1 MSNLELHG
9 KITIEL
15 KKKDGRIIKE
25 QLNLLTDF
33 GKMYA
38 MSQGLGRLML
48 HSNRLT
54 SATIIDQ
61 SDKKYVGPYFYGSGT
76 LLKNESGLCN
86 VLLNVDNSTLTEQT
100 SLFIPSEEE
109 LQGFAFNDA
118 YGDTLK
124 EGMVTKIPDN
134 LVNNLQI
141 HRSYAYQEDLACVF
155 NCVAM
160 TLRPFNT
167 GKAVVPIKKS
177 IQPYVYNVGTPAT
190 KFTPGPFMNIAA
202 NEIALNTNGNT
213 AVVNLDTGIIDTS
226 RQPVLIA
233 DLHSS
238 SSDYGYGIFTYGEY
252 VYVTEVTAQAY
263 ASIYN
268 KTTGE
273 LIEKHYYG
281 GASNTNNKV
290 NLIYY
295 NGKFY
300 CMVGS
305 TIKEIQADSQ
315 GILRTLVTTTDDVS
329 ALSSNTFMYGTVV
342 GHEGNY
348 YNVVRV
354 DGKPVL
360 YNEFMFNCGSLA
372 ATNIKYGDTYFSIN
386 NRLLSWARS
395 DIQQYYGWTD
405 CNDVMLAQYG
415 NLLSYH
421 MFAKPIQKNV
431 GDSLTV
437 TYTYYIQ

>member
-38 MSQGLGRLML
+38 MSQGLGRLMM

-54 SATIIDQ
+54 SAVIIDQ
-61 SDKKYVGPYFYGSGT
+61 TDKAYVGPYFYGINT
-76 LLKNESGLCN
+76 VLKNESGLCN

-109 LQGFAFNDA
+109 LQGFAFNDT
-118 YGDTLK
+118 YSDTLK
-124 EGMVTKIPDN
+124 EGMVTRLPDN

-141 HRSYAYQEDLACVF
+141 HRSYTYQEDLACVF
-155 NCVAM
+155 NCIAM
-160 TLRPFNT
+160 TVRPFNT
-167 GKAVVPIKKS
+167 GKAVAPIKKS

-190 KFTPGPFMNIAA
+190 KFTPGPFMNIAE

-213 AVVNLDTGIIDTS
+213 VVVNLDTGVVDTS

-238 SSDYGYGIFTYGEY
+238 KSEYNYGIFTYGEY
-252 VYVTEVTAQAY
+252 VYVTDLTAQAY

-273 LIEKHYYG
+273 LIEKHLYG
-281 GASNTNNKV
+281 ESFTNNKV

-300 CMVGS
+300 YKVGS

-315 GILRTLVTTTDDVS
+315 GILRTLVDPTDDVS
-329 ALSSNTFMYGTVV
+329 ALANEIFQYGTVV

-354 DGKPVL
+354 YGDTLL
-360 YNEFMFNCGSLA
+360 YNDFLFNCGSLA
-372 ATNIKYGDTYFSIN
+372 ATNITCGDTYFMVN
-386 NRLLSWARS
+386 NRLLGWARS
-395 DIQQYYGWTD
+395 DIKQSNGWTD
-405 CNDVMLAQYG
+405 CNDIMLAQYG

-421 MFAKPIQKNV
+421 MFANPIQKNV
-431 GDSLTV
+431 GDILTV